1 MKSKVNKILA
11 LLFCAGV
18 MLVCVMTLI
27 TSGRNFAYGFFK
39 SYTDQLDENSDV
51 FDNISARIYK
61 LNYNAEYRLWGRDEL
76 RHLSALSQMLPGR
89 ELVNVADYDMVKLTN
104 GSYYNVSNGAYDG
117 VLPGEYIVFA
127 GDIKEKYGA
136 ETMLVYCHCGL
147 YEDGLM
153 PGDSDT
159 YDNNNEYADMIIAD
173 FEKAGIPVTDSRESY
188 RSSGLTIQQAINK
201 SDVHWTHLM
210 ALYTAFDAAKT
221 LRDAGFDVDPETL
234 DPANF
239 DYDLYPKLLS
249 GEFARRVGERYVEC
263 DDVYVL
269 YPKYETHFMYEEL
282 GAPESQKTGS

>member
-76 RHLSALSQMLPGR
+76 RHLSAMSQMLPGR

-117 VLPGEYIVFA
+117 VLP
-127 GDIKEKYGA
+127 
-136 ETMLVYCHCGL
+136 
-147 YEDGLM
+147 
-153 PGDSDT
+153 
-159 YDNNNEYADMIIAD
+159 
-173 FEKAGIPVTDSRESY
+173 
-188 RSSGLTIQQAINK
+188 
-201 SDVHWTHLM
+201 
-210 ALYTAFDAAKT
+210 
-221 LRDAGFDVDPETL
+221 
-234 DPANF
+234 AN
-239 DYDLYPKLLS
+239 
-249 GEFARRVGERYVEC
+249 
-263 DDVYVL
+263 
-269 YPKYETHFMYEEL
+269 T
-282 GAPESQKTGS
+282 